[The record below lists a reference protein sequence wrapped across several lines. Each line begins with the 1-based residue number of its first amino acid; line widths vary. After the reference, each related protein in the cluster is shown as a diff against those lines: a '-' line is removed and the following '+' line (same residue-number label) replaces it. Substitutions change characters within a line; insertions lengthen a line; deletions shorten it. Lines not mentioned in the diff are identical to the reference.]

1 MNRSTTSGPSAT
13 PSAPKTVELLS
24 RSFADSGYDV
34 KWLFRAI
41 CATEAYQRESR
52 PRRESDDTPFVA
64 NIAQPLRS
72 DQLYNAILT
81 AAEADE
87 TGADVTAVAGRR

>member
-1 MNRSTTSGPSAT
+1 M
-13 PSAPKTVELLS
+13 S
-24 RSFADSGYDV
+24 RSFAESGYDV

-52 PRRESDDTPFVA
+52 PRREADGTPFAA

-72 DQLYNAILT
+72 DQLFNALLT
-81 AAEADE
+81 ARR
-87 TGADVTAVAGRR
+87 VAGAGN